1 MSMLVSVIFGIGII
15 STINMFV
22 EIFIAV
28 VDKITDAMVEKEK
41 DKLREEQLA
50 MLSKHLPEDDDD
62 IFEYAREL
70 RKKYTE
76 KTES

>member
-1 MSMLVSVIFGIGII
+1 MSILVGVIFGIGII
-15 STINMFV
+15 STINMIV

-62 IFEYAREL
+62 IFEYDREL
-70 RKKYTE
+70 RKKYIE
-76 KTES
+76 KSES